1 MSFNFGNQQGDGD
14 NNFNFGNTFNIKD
27 FKKPDINVKK
37 LKKPF
42 IIIGIIILFII
53 LAVIA
58 ANIYL
63 EIIQYNEIG
72 NLSSIYT
79 TNLLYKVLFGVVS
92 FIFIFAAFS
101 VTNIF
106 INKNMRVYRSE
117 SGLAAKRY
125 PNYIISAILAF
136 IGALICQDTFY
147 SKAIS
152 FLNSVG
158 FGKEAPVVGQDVG
171 YYIFQRPFLMG
182 IYDFISTL
190 WILIIAYTLIYYVIS
205 VVTSMDTSDGFNIKD
220 SKYRR
225 LIRHNIINV
234 AIFFIIKAVSYKF
247 QREGVLYSTVV
258 NTNGASWVDVNIWLN
273 YFTVAPFLLLAIV
286 IAAFFFVWKGKLKR
300 AAIVIAVFPV
310 CWLLVTIGATAYQ
323 SFIVKP
329 NEVKYESEYLKYNME
344 QTREAYKID
353 QVKRANFPTMK
364 ELSTDIINKNIN
376 TVNNIRVVDYPSTLE
391 SNTQLQSNTNFYSF
405 QDGDIINYNINGK
418 EIPIF
423 ITAREIDKNKLPEN
437 ANTYINKN
445 FKYTHGYG
453 IVINPINS
461 VTSQG
466 QVNFI
471 LNGLDMVSTDKNLV
485 VKKPGIYY
493 GELTKDDVIVKANG
507 LKEID
512 YDGVSKSTVYD
523 GKGGIKMNFLN
534 KVLFALKNQDLNML
548 ISGYISSDSKL
559 LINRDIIARAQKAV
573 PFLKV
578 DEDPYILLMSDGSL
592 KWVLDAYTYTDK
604 YPYSQNA
611 SQYGNFNYIRNSVK
625 ITIDAYDGTVK
636 YYIIDQKDPIVKM
649 YDKAYPNLFSK
660 DSLPKDVV
668 SHMRYPELMFKIQSE
683 VLRKYHLDP
692 NTGSETIQ
700 TFYDNSDKWDIA
712 KSNSGSSSTGSANNN
727 NDLTDMDP
735 YYNMVKLPNENNNE
749 ELVLMRP
756 FTPSNKHNM
765 ISWLAARSN
774 SLEYYGQL
782 VLYNFPKN
790 KNIYGPYQVEGKI
803 NQIDQVSKDK
813 TLWGQGG
820 SNVYMGNLLVIP
832 IEDTVL
838 YVEPIY
844 IKSASKSAVP
854 EVKKIVVGYQ
864 VGEEFRYGTGSN
876 LDEAIK
882 NLFTGAN
889 TNTSTT
895 PNVPQPNQ
903 TPTDNQPQTQ
913 PNQNPQTNTGTID
926 KKVYDELMKKYD
938 EMKKQI
944 DEMGK
949 LIDQLKP

>member
-1 MSFNFGNQQGDGD
+1 
-14 NNFNFGNTFNIKD
+14 
-27 FKKPDINVKK
+27 
-37 LKKPF
+37 
-42 IIIGIIILFII
+42 
-53 LAVIA
+53 
-58 ANIYL
+58 
-63 EIIQYNEIG
+63 
-72 NLSSIYT
+72 
-79 TNLLYKVLFGVVS
+79 
-92 FIFIFAAFS
+92 
-101 VTNIF
+101 
-106 INKNMRVYRSE
+106 
-117 SGLAAKRY
+117 
-125 PNYIISAILAF
+125 
-136 IGALICQDTFY
+136 
-147 SKAIS
+147 
-152 FLNSVG
+152 
-158 FGKEAPVVGQDVG
+158 
-171 YYIFQRPFLMG
+171 
-182 IYDFISTL
+182 
-190 WILIIAYTLIYYVIS
+190 
-205 VVTSMDTSDGFNIKD
+205 
-220 SKYRR
+220 
-225 LIRHNIINV
+225 
-234 AIFFIIKAVSYKF
+234 
-247 QREGVLYSTVV
+247 
-258 NTNGASWVDVNIWLN
+258 
-273 YFTVAPFLLLAIV
+273 
-286 IAAFFFVWKGKLKR
+286 
-300 AAIVIAVFPV
+300 
-310 CWLLVTIGATAYQ
+310 
-323 SFIVKP
+323 
-329 NEVKYESEYLKYNME
+329 
-344 QTREAYKID
+344 
-353 QVKRANFPTMK
+353 
-364 ELSTDIINKNIN
+364 
-376 TVNNIRVVDYPSTLE
+376 
-391 SNTQLQSNTNFYSF
+391 
-405 QDGDIINYNINGK
+405 
-418 EIPIF
+418 
-423 ITAREIDKNKLPEN
+423 
-437 ANTYINKN
+437 
-445 FKYTHGYG
+445 
-453 IVINPINS
+453 
-461 VTSQG
+461 
-466 QVNFI
+466 
-471 LNGLDMVSTDKNLV
+471 
-485 VKKPGIYY
+485 
-493 GELTKDDVIVKANG
+493 
-507 LKEID
+507 
-512 YDGVSKSTVYD
+512 
-523 GKGGIKMNFLN
+523 MNFLN

-774 SLEYYGQL
+774 SLENYGQL